1 MKKGIDKILAFT
13 VIIAGLLGILMIY
26 SSSSVWAEYKFNDPL
41 KYVKHQ
47 FLFYIVGVALM
58 LFLSKVDIS
67 YYKKYANKIL
77 LGCFILLVLVL
88 IPGIG
93 KVRNGAR
100 SWFGIGSL
108 GIQPS
113 EFAKIGLIIFVSK
126 YLAKNDHDVK
136 QVIKGLFP
144 ILGVIFLFF
153 GLIMLEPDFGQ
164 GMVIVLT
171 LIMIIFIS
179 GAKVSFFVKCGILG
193 LVGIVILII
202 IAPYRLARI
211 VSFVN
216 PWVDPLGSGFQ
227 IIQSLYA
234 IGPGGLC
241 QWR

>member
-1 MKKGIDKILAFT
+1 
-13 VIIAGLLGILMIY
+13 
-26 SSSSVWAEYKFNDPL
+26 
-41 KYVKHQ
+41 
-47 FLFYIVGVALM
+47 M

-136 QVIKGLFP
+136 QVVKGLFP

-171 LIMIIFIS
+171 LIMIIFIFMVRGFLLYICKFLHIFRIIFIKRMIS
-179 GAKVSFFVKCGILG
+179 MC
-193 LVGIVILII
+193 VISLIFN
-202 IAPYRLARI
+202 
-211 VSFVN
+211 V
-216 PWVDPLGSGFQ
+216 
-227 IIQSLYA
+227 
-234 IGPGGLC
+234 
-241 QWR
+241 